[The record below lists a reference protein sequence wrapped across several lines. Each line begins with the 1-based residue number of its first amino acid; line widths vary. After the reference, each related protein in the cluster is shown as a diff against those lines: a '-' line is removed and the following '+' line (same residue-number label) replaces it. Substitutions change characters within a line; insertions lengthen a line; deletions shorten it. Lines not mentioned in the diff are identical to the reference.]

1 MVSEKAERTG
11 KAKKGKKSKKGKGQ
25 DEDEELGLN
34 AKKPELKEGDKQGEL
49 IEEIAFDP
57 EKFNPFDRE
66 AARKEEALEKI
77 KPNQPRKVLKVNK

>member
-1 MVSEKAERTG
+1 MSEKAEKPT
-11 KAKKGKKSKKGKGQ
+11 KAMKGKKSKKSKGK

-77 KPNQPRKVLKVNK
+77 KPNQPRKVLKVSK

>member
-1 MVSEKAERTG
+1 MSEKAEKPT
-11 KAKKGKKSKKGKGQ
+11 KAKKGKKSKKSKGK

-77 KPNQPRKVLKVNK
+77 KPNQQRKVLKVSK

>member
-1 MVSEKAERTG
+1 
-11 KAKKGKKSKKGKGQ
+11 
-25 DEDEELGLN
+25 
-34 AKKPELKEGDKQGEL
+34 LKEGDKQGEL

-66 AARKEEALEKI
+66 AARKEEALERI